1 MHTEYT
7 LLSIDD
13 YEIPVKIIREHR
25 HSIRCA
31 FGKDHLIIRFPVFL
45 NKTDEQRYQ
54 QHLRTWLLAQ
64 EAGRPGLL
72 TRYERRG
79 DYKTGDTLIVLGKSY
94 QITLFE
100 EERKTSTARLV
111 GDQINLR
118 ISRNLSGYDRKL
130 AIRSL
135 LSKLLANIYT
145 PVFQQRTQELAA
157 QHFAGQLRRPVKS
170 VRFKYNHSNWGSC
183 SNTGN
188 INLSTRLLLAPRN
201 VIDYV
206 IIHELAHLIELNHS
220 DRFWYWVSTA
230 MPDYTV
236 HEKWLKDNGHQ
247 CDF

>member
-1 MHTEYT
+1 MRTEYT
-7 LLSIDD
+7 LLSFDN
-13 YEIPVKIIREHR
+13 YEIPVKIVREHR

-31 FGKDHLIIRFPVFL
+31 FGKDHLIIRFPVFID
-45 NKTDEQRYQ
+45 KTDEQRYQ

-79 DYKTGDTLIVLGKSY
+79 DYKTGDTLIILGKPY
-94 QITLFE
+94 QINLLE
-100 EERKTSTARLV
+100 EERKTSVASLT
-111 GDQINLR
+111 GDHINLR
-118 ISRNLSGYDRKL
+118 ISQDLSGYDRRL

-135 LSKLLANIYT
+135 LSKLLSNIYT
-145 PVFQQRTQELAA
+145 PVFQQRTHELAA
-157 QHFAGQLRRPVKS
+157 QHFSAQLRRPVKN

-188 INLSTRLLLAPRN
+188 INLSTRLLLAPRE

-220 DRFWYWVSTA
+220 DRFWYWVASA
-230 MPDYTV
+230 MPDYTR
-236 HEKWLKDNGHQ
+236 HEKWLKENGHQ